1 MLKTVR
7 MSVNDAANMPSFDS
21 FYMNYVMSVQDMNI
35 DAEVS
40 RLRRL
45 SRISYKSINR
55 INIEIDS
62 IYSEVT
68 SGDFSNA
75 IPKCV

>member
-7 MSVNDAANMPSFDS
+7 MSVSDADKLPSFDS
-21 FYMNYVMSVQDMNI
+21 FYMDYVMSVQDMNI

-55 INIEIDS
+55 ISIEIDS

-68 SGDFSNA
+68 ARDFSNA

>member
-7 MSVNDAANMPSFDS
+7 MSVSDAAELPSFDS
-21 FYMNYVMSVQDMNI
+21 FYMDYVMSVQDMNI

-62 IYSEVT
+62 IYSEVV
-68 SGDFSNA
+68 SRDLSNA

>member
-7 MSVNDAANMPSFDS
+7 MSVSDATNLPSFDS
-21 FYMNYVMSVQDMNI
+21 FYMDYVMSVQDMNI

-68 SGDFSNA
+68 SIDRSNA
-75 IPKCV
+75 VPKCV